1 MVSWVV
7 VLHTLLLGLLVG
19 FAVTMLANFC
29 TTVFLHRALAH
40 KALTTR
46 PELRFV
52 FRVLIWIATG
62 IRPRQWAA
70 VHRKHHAYTDV
81 DGDPHSPVLLGW
93 LNVQIRNVALYR
105 AVANDPATVA
115 KYARD
120 IPADRWDHVFF
131 DRALVGLTIGITLLC
146 TVFGWQVGLVAA
158 FVHVNL
164 YLATS
169 AAVNAMAHHFGRRPY
184 DDCSATNLQWLAWLT
199 AGEGLHNNHH
209 AAPTSARLSHRRG
222 EFDPGWWAISALRR
236 LGLVKVRLNEVV
248 FRSVPRRTK
257 TAA

>member
-1 MVSWVV
+1 M
-7 VLHTLLLGLLVG
+7 LQTLLIGVVAG
-19 FAVTMLANFC
+19 FAVSMLANFC
-29 TTVFLHRALAH
+29 TTIFLHRALAH
-40 KALTTR
+40 RALTAR

-93 LNVQIRNVALYR
+93 RAVQMRNVALYR
-105 AVANDPATVA
+105 AEANDPATVA
-115 KYARD
+115 KYAKD
-120 IPADRWDHVFF
+120 IPADRWDRILF
-131 DRALVGLTIGITLLC
+131 DRALVGLGLGIALLC
-146 TVFGWQVGLVAA
+146 AVLGWQAGLVAS
-158 FVHVNL
+158 FVHVNV

-222 EFDPGWWAISALRR
+222 EFDPGWWAIVLLRR
-236 LGLVKVRLNEVV
+236 IGLVQVRLNEIV
-248 FRSVPRRTK
+248 FRSSRRPSK
-257 TAA
+257 SAA